1 MTDLPPLSPRPV
13 QSAPEQISASIK
25 QSILDG
31 RLKPGDRLPSEERLA
46 TMYGVSR
53 PTVREALR
61 SLRAAH
67 VLASSLGRN
76 GGYRV
81 AEMSLRA
88 LGGSVAEVISLSLSM
103 QTLTYAQLFEVRHAL
118 ELLSAATAATQ
129 RTGEDLLQLEAALQ
143 TTSEAGAGDDP
154 AAALEADLAFHRALA
169 EATHNPLIV
178 GFVGATATAF
188 RRFSDD
194 AQGVDPTRLFGHLD
208 AVVAAVEAQDP
219 AAAEAAM
226 RRHLDYFARYFSLT
240 QQPATD

>member
-1 MTDLPPLSPRPV
+1 MTELPPLSPRPV
-13 QSAPEQISASIK
+13 QSAPEQIATSIK
-25 QSILDG
+25 ESILDG

-103 QTLTYAQLFEVRHAL
+103 RTLTYAQLFEVRHAL

-129 RTGEDLLQLEAALQ
+129 RTGEDLLRLEAALPRFDSVPQ
-143 TTSEAGAGDDP
+143 ADPSE
-154 AAALEADLAFHRALA
+154 ALEADLAFHRALA

-208 AVVAAVEAQDP
+208 AVVAAVEVQDA

-226 RRHLDYFARYFSLT
+226 RRHLDYFARYFSLA
-240 QQPATD
+240 QEPASD